1 VLLTQLLNLS
11 AGAPPL
17 PIEVNGLRPRAA
29 RIATPPAEYAAKAR
43 KVRAFDQSP
52 ADIVLCECAIAGNDR
67 KIVDTRL
74 RDQKPIEW
82 IEMMQRQR
90 KDFTP

>member
-1 VLLTQLLNLS
+1 
-11 AGAPPL
+11 
-17 PIEVNGLRPRAA
+17 
-29 RIATPPAEYAAKAR
+29 
-43 KVRAFDQSP
+43 
-52 ADIVLCECAIAGNDR
+52 LCECAIAGNDR